1 MAKQGQITER
11 VTIALQEQ
19 AGDREGS
26 PVVGPQPLGPAGG
39 MQRVAIEQ
47 QAGGRQTVRNGQAR
61 DAAAV
66 GLAAEDPTPPGR
78 EPDLGRPGNG
88 RKPVSGEVG
97 ARRGAPA
104 GLAVR
109 QVEADG
115 EVAEI
120 RQDLAEGNE
129 PGRVERAAR
138 TVGEQ
143 ERRPARSAGSV
154 HDRADRATG
163 PVVKSQG
170 MRGHAVLS
178 VAWLANLG
186 SPATRS
192 RLVRYP
198 ERFLTDDE
206 SIVAELHPHWRTL
219 LIVALWTVVASA
231 LLWVAFANVDGGA
244 MWALAGLVVL
254 LWAVLS
260 VPPIVNR
267 KFVVYALTTERIVV
281 RTGILSKSSVEIPL
295 ESIHDVRF
303 EQNVIE
309 RLLGYGDVLLESAGE
324 RGQSLLTDVPD
335 PEAFQSMVYGTREQ
349 RVLQLE
355 GGSPR
360 DAAAQL
366 KDLADLRDRGDL
378 TQAQFEEQK
387 RRLLGG

>member
-1 MAKQGQITER
+1 
-11 VTIALQEQ
+11 
-19 AGDREGS
+19 
-26 PVVGPQPLGPAGG
+26 
-39 MQRVAIEQ
+39 
-47 QAGGRQTVRNGQAR
+47 
-61 DAAAV
+61 
-66 GLAAEDPTPPGR
+66 
-78 EPDLGRPGNG
+78 
-88 RKPVSGEVG
+88 
-97 ARRGAPA
+97 
-104 GLAVR
+104 
-109 QVEADG
+109 
-115 EVAEI
+115 
-120 RQDLAEGNE
+120 
-129 PGRVERAAR
+129 
-138 TVGEQ
+138 
-143 ERRPARSAGSV
+143 
-154 HDRADRATG
+154 
-163 PVVKSQG
+163 
-170 MRGHAVLS
+170 
-178 VAWLANLG
+178 
-186 SPATRS
+186 
-192 RLVRYP
+192 VRYP